1 MLAGSD
7 SNKDIQRD
15 CLRQMSGN
23 KTSWLKMT
31 HTCFAPCWCFF
42 WFWIRER
49 KPVSV
54 RHPSCMQ
61 CVWLTTRLRHPNQSK
76 GSTRPETWLIVDYA
90 NRSTSEWISFALILF
105 VCLCLPS
112 LLFPLRPKLL
122 LFVYRSCVISLSPP
136 NTPAAWSLH
145 YSFYLWLGILLK
157 K

>member
-1 MLAGSD
+1 MTVTKTFRETIWD
-7 SNKDIQRD
+7 R
-15 CLRQMSGN
+15 CLEI
-23 KTSWLKMT
+23 KHLDLKW
-31 HTCFAPCWCFF
+31 HTPALHLVDVFF
-42 WFWIRER
+42 WFWIRKR
-49 KPVSV
+49 KPVSI

-61 CVWLTTRLRHPNQSK
+61 CVWLTTRLRNPNWSK
-76 GSTRPETWLIVDYA
+76 GSTRPEPWLIVDYA

-112 LLFPLRPKLL
+112 LLFPLLQKLL